1 MVFVD
6 EQQVPKA
13 LEVDE
18 DEAAAIHFVL
28 YEEDQPLATL
38 RLLPLSPSQVKLQ
51 RMAVQQDARQKSLGK
66 RLILFAEN
74 YANEQGYQTITLGA
88 QQTAIPFYEK
98 IGYQPQGEPFMD
110 NWYSPHHDAQNDLTQ
125 IFFMDKNQKD
135 WTIWS
140 SLFPIFVTIACSART
155 IYRCILGKMGLFHY

>member
-1 MVFVD
+1 MEIKMTTDLTNQVYLDALSIRYTVFVD

-66 RLILFAEN
+66 QLILFAEN

-110 NWYSPHHDAQNDLTQ
+110 AGIPHITMRRVL
-125 IFFMDKNQKD
+125 
-135 WTIWS
+135 
-140 SLFPIFVTIACSART
+140 
-155 IYRCILGKMGLFHY
+155 

>member
-1 MVFVD
+1 MEIKMTTDLSNQVYLDALSIRYMVFVD

-66 RLILFAEN
+66 QLILFAEN

-98 IGYQPQGEPFMD
+98 IGYQPQSEPFMD
-110 NWYSPHHDAQNDLTQ
+110 AGIPHITMHKT
-125 IFFMDKNQKD
+125 
-135 WTIWS
+135 
-140 SLFPIFVTIACSART
+140 
-155 IYRCILGKMGLFHY
+155 

>member
-1 MVFVD
+1 MEIKMTTDLSNQVYLDALSIRYTVFVD

-66 RLILFAEN
+66 QLILFAEN
-74 YANEQGYQTITLGA
+74 YTNEQGYQTITLGA

-110 NWYSPHHDAQNDLTQ
+110 AGIPHITMH
-125 IFFMDKNQKD
+125 K
-135 WTIWS
+135 TI
-140 SLFPIFVTIACSART
+140 
-155 IYRCILGKMGLFHY
+155 

>member
-1 MVFVD
+1 MEIKMTTDLSNQVYLDALSIRYTVFVD

-66 RLILFAEN
+66 QLILFAEN

-110 NWYSPHHDAQNDLTQ
+110 AGISHITMH
-125 IFFMDKNQKD
+125 K
-135 WTIWS
+135 TI
-140 SLFPIFVTIACSART
+140 
-155 IYRCILGKMGLFHY
+155 

>member
-1 MVFVD
+1 MEIKMTTDLTNQVYLDALSIRYTVFVD

-66 RLILFAEN
+66 QLILFAEN
-74 YANEQGYQTITLGA
+74 YANE
-88 QQTAIPFYEK
+88 
-98 IGYQPQGEPFMD
+98 
-110 NWYSPHHDAQNDLTQ
+110 
-125 IFFMDKNQKD
+125 
-135 WTIWS
+135 
-140 SLFPIFVTIACSART
+140 
-155 IYRCILGKMGLFHY
+155 

>member
-1 MVFVD
+1 MEIKMTTDLSNQVYLDALSIRYTVFVD

-18 DEAAAIHFVL
+18 NEAAAIHFVL

-66 RLILFAEN
+66 QLILFAEN

-98 IGYQPQGEPFMD
+98 IGYQLQGEPSMD
-110 NWYSPHHDAQNDLTQ
+110 AGIPHITMH
-125 IFFMDKNQKD
+125 K
-135 WTIWS
+135 TI
-140 SLFPIFVTIACSART
+140 
-155 IYRCILGKMGLFHY
+155 

>member
-1 MVFVD
+1 MEIKMTTDLSNQVYLDALSIRYTVFVD

-66 RLILFAEN
+66 QLILFAEN

-98 IGYQPQGEPFMD
+98 IGYQPQREPFMD
-110 NWYSPHHDAQNDLTQ
+110 AGIPHITMH
-125 IFFMDKNQKD
+125 K
-135 WTIWS
+135 TI
-140 SLFPIFVTIACSART
+140 
-155 IYRCILGKMGLFHY
+155 

>member
-1 MVFVD
+1 MEIKMTTDLSNQVYLDALSIRYTVFVD

-66 RLILFAEN
+66 QLILILFL
-74 YANEQGYQTITLGA
+74 QMRQ
-88 QQTAIPFYEK
+88 
-98 IGYQPQGEPFMD
+98 
-110 NWYSPHHDAQNDLTQ
+110 
-125 IFFMDKNQKD
+125 
-135 WTIWS
+135 
-140 SLFPIFVTIACSART
+140 R
-155 IYRCILGKMGLFHY
+155 

>member
-1 MVFVD
+1 MEIKTTTDLTNQVYLDALSIRYTVFVD

-66 RLILFAEN
+66 QLILFAEN

-110 NWYSPHHDAQNDLTQ
+110 AGIPHITMH
-125 IFFMDKNQKD
+125 K
-135 WTIWS
+135 TI
-140 SLFPIFVTIACSART
+140 
-155 IYRCILGKMGLFHY
+155 

>member
-1 MVFVD
+1 MEIKMTTDLTNQVYLDALSIRYAVFVD

-66 RLILFAEN
+66 QLILFAEN

-110 NWYSPHHDAQNDLTQ
+110 AGIPHTTMH
-125 IFFMDKNQKD
+125 K
-135 WTIWS
+135 TI
-140 SLFPIFVTIACSART
+140 
-155 IYRCILGKMGLFHY
+155 